1 MNLKKVKRIIDMFFK
16 EKNLDELTLAF
27 KRSLIL
33 TENEYNELVR
43 RPNLSFIDKDP
54 WITSDEF
61 VYYELSNKVV
71 KLIIHYFKEDGFIII
86 SRIVAM
92 SFCEPRSCGLP

>member
-27 KRSLIL
+27 KRSSIL

-71 KLIIHYFKEDGFIII
+71 KLIIHYFKEDGFINILEI
-86 SRIVAM
+86 DLFR
-92 SFCEPRSCGLP
+92 EKR